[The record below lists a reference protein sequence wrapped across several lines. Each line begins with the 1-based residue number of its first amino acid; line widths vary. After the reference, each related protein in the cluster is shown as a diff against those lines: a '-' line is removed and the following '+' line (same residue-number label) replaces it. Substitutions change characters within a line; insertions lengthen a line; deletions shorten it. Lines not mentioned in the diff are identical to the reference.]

1 VTVSAAGPTSASN
14 AEHGLDAW
22 RTFSP
27 AFRAMGNGGG
37 GYKRAAGWPIVSS
50 SSQFGRLKHE
60 FSLLTLR
67 AGELDRV
74 QLHANLCI
82 LAYLLRAG
90 PRAGFACQAHVLTVV
105 LRVLVPYLP
114 KASR

>member
-1 VTVSAAGPTSASN
+1 M
-14 AEHGLDAW
+14 
-22 RTFSP
+22 R
-27 AFRAMGNGGG
+27 GG

-50 SSQFGRLKHE
+50 SSQFGHLKHE

-67 AGELDRV
+67 AGGLIASELR
-74 QLHANLCI
+74 ANLCI

-90 PRAGFACQAHVLTVV
+90 PRAGVACQARLLTVV
-105 LRVLVPYLP
+105 LRVPVPYRP